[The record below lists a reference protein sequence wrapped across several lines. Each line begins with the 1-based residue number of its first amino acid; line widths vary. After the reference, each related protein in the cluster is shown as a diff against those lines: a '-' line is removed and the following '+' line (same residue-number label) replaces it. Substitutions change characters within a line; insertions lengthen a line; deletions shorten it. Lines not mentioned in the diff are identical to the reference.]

1 MFPIG
6 TEWSEYLISWHNL
19 ICFMYGINM
28 RSDGREVSNMKMVVL
43 SNILVWTLRKEVQT
57 REFFWLTNCPLDHLS
72 WHLYQTL
79 REISCGGN
87 NVSWWPFDK
96 TIRVLSLCS
105 CKIVL
110 AECGRVMWGIRAAGR
125 HGTMGRWLGEVGAMP
140 QTAQFRLIG
149 DWRRLSISFPLLSR
163 PKLGRDSWH
172 HVDTQNRDMEC
183 ESCLICVLKE

>member
-1 MFPIG
+1 MWDLMGERFLIWKWLYCQIS
-6 TEWSEYLISWHNL
+6 WSEHSEKRFRLGNFLADKLSSRPFIMA
-19 ICFMYGINM
+19 F
-28 RSDGREVSNMKMVVL
+28 VSN
-43 SNILVWTLRKEVQT
+43 SSGDILWRKQ
-57 REFFWLTNCPLDHLS
+57 
-72 WHLYQTL
+72 
-79 REISCGGN
+79 
-87 NVSWWPFDK
+87 FDD
-96 TIRVLSLCS
+96 TIRVLCLCS
-105 CKIVL
+105 CRLVL
-110 AECGRVMWGIRAAGR
+110 AECGRVMWGIRAAGS